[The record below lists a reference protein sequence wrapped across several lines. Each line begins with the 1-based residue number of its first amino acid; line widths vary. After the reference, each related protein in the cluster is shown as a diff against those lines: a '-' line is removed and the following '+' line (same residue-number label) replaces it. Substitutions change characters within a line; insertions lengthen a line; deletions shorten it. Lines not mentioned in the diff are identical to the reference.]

1 MEGAYFM
8 SRGKVSPEEK
18 IKAVKL
24 YLNGKS
30 SIRQMARMYGVYKS
44 SIQAWVRNYESMG
57 VEAFNSKKNKQ
68 YTAEVK
74 QEAVREYLS
83 GRGSLPAVCK
93 KYGIRSAKQLRDWL
107 KVYSRHGTL
116 KSSGT
121 GRSAFMTKSRETTFD
136 ERIEIVRY
144 CIEHDDNYAETAEK
158 YGISYQQARS
168 YTLKYKERGVEAL
181 VDRRGKRKDISE
193 MTEEERLRAENKLLK
208 AKLRR
213 SEIEVLYLKKLKE
226 IERRRD

>member
-8 SRGKVSPEEK
+8 YRGKISPEEK

-30 SIRQMARMYGVYKS
+30 SIRQVARMYGVYKS

-57 VEAFNSKKNKQ
+57 VEAFNTKKNKK
-68 YTAEVK
+68 YSAEVK
-74 QEAVREYLS
+74 HKAVREYLS
-83 GRGSLPAVCK
+83 GRESLADICK
-93 KYGIRSAKQLRDWL
+93 KYGIRSESVLGDWI

-136 ERIEIVRY
+136 ERVEIVRY
-144 CIEHDDNYAETAEK
+144 CIAHNDNYAETAEK
-158 YGISYQQARS
+158 YGISYQQARN
-168 YTLKYKERGVEAL
+168 YTLKYKARGVDAL
-181 VDRRGKRKDISE
+181 IDRRGKRKDISE

-213 SEIEVLYLKKLKE
+213 SEIEVLFLKKLDE
-226 IERRRD
+226 IERRRG